1 MTFLGI
7 DTSCDETSAAVVE
20 RTSDGT
26 CRIRSNVVSSQID
39 LHARFGGVVPEMA
52 SRAHIER
59 IGPVVEAALSQA
71 EAGVAGLHGVAV
83 TAGPGLVGALL
94 VGVNFAKGLAYR
106 HKLPLVS
113 VHHIHGHLES
123 VFLAHPELE
132 GELPSLA
139 LVVSGG
145 HTALYTVENGK
156 RSARRY
162 TRIGTTRDDA
172 AGEAYDK
179 VSKLLGLGYPGG
191 PILEKL
197 ARRGNA
203 SAVALPRHPKI
214 GKTVFARASENYDFS
229 YSGLKSAVARHV
241 ASKSIAPASSHEE
254 AFERRD
260 IYDLAAS
267 FQEAAV
273 EMLRWTAGRAA
284 KRLKPRSLSVS
295 GGVSVNQYLQ
305 ERLAALGEE
314 LGVPAYFPP
323 RELTTD
329 NGAMIAYCGI
339 LGQRGALSPAKAL
352 ALNARADWRF

>member
-26 CRIRSNVVSSQID
+26 CLIRSNVVSSQID

-71 EAGVAGLHGVAV
+71 GAGVDGLHGVAV

-94 VGVNFAKGLAYR
+94 VGVNFAKGLAYQ
-106 HKLPLVS
+106 HGLPLVS

-123 VFLAHPELE
+123 VFLAHPGLE
-132 GELPSLA
+132 RELPSLA

-145 HTALYTVENGK
+145 HTALYTVENGR

-162 TRIGTTRDDA
+162 ARIGTTRDDA
-172 AGEAYDK
+172 VGEAYDK

-191 PILEKL
+191 PIIEKL
-197 ARRGNA
+197 ACKGNGNA
-203 SAVALPRHPKI
+203 VELPRHPKI
-214 GKTVFARASENYDFS
+214 GKTVNYDFS
-229 YSGLKSAVARHV
+229 YSGLKSAVARYV
-241 ASKSIAPASSHEE
+241 ASKNIAPASSHEE
-254 AFERRD
+254 ALERGD
-260 IYDLAAS
+260 ICDLAAS

-273 EMLRWTAGRAA
+273 EMLRWTARRAA
-284 KRLKPRSLSVS
+284 KRMKPRSLSVS
-295 GGVSVNQYLQ
+295 GGVSVNRYLR
-305 ERLAALGEE
+305 ERFATLGEE
-314 LGVPAYFPP
+314 LDVPAYFPP

-339 LGQRGALSPAKAL
+339 LGRRSALSPAKAL